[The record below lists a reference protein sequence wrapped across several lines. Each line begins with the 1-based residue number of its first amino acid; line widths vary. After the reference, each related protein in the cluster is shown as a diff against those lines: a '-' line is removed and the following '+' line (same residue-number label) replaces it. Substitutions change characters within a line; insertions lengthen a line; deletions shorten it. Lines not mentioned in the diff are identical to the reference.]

1 MLLSEEKQRKDE
13 WSLQIPDLCRQQ
25 LLSYADSFR
34 ELARSFG
41 GDFVAHKTDR
51 RDLLEE
57 HRLWENRQVISSNLI
72 EVSKI
77 MTQMAGEVFH
87 FRPMDNRRT
96 RMIVQALKEEK
107 INASQPLFFPDKEDN
122 GAIGITMSTEK
133 KNGIPGD
140 FVADY
145 LSVLLRKRLKLSVNS
160 PCLID
165 QTNRCFLFVEEP
177 ELITLTG
184 FARVVKDKEDVSGD
198 NYSILESE
206 RGRLNL
212 LISDGTGSG
221 EKACED
227 STRVL
232 DLMEHLIETGY
243 DMDQAIGL
251 VNAAMFTREDSS
263 GHPTLDVCSLDLYSE
278 IGTFYKSGGA
288 VSFLK
293 RGRRVQS
300 IEGGSLPLGIFQ
312 CPEIRK
318 EQVSVESGDY
328 IIMVTDGV
336 SESFQRDE
344 ESLEDFIG
352 GITEQNPKEVAEK
365 IMQRVIVVSGGH
377 VRDDMSILVVG
388 IWANE
393 GMSA

>member
-1 MLLSEEKQRKDE
+1 MMLSEEKQKKDE
-13 WSLQIPDLCRQQ
+13 WNMQIPDMCKQQ
-25 LLSYADSFR
+25 LLSYAESFR
-34 ELARSFG
+34 ELARSYG
-41 GDFVAHKTDR
+41 GDFVSQKKDR
-51 RDLLEE
+51 RNLLEE
-57 HRLWENRQVISSNLI
+57 HRIWENRQVISNNLI

-87 FRPMDNRRT
+87 FRPLDRR
-96 RMIVQALKEEK
+96 RAKLIVQALKEEK
-107 INASQPLFFPDKEDN
+107 ISAGQPLYFPDKEDS
-122 GAIGITMSTEK
+122 GAIGITLTTEK
-133 KNGIPGD
+133 KNGVPGE

-145 LSVLLRKRLKLSVNS
+145 LSVLLRRRLKLSVNS
-160 PCLID
+160 PTLVD
-165 QTNRCFLFVEEP
+165 QTSRCFLFVEEP
-177 ELITLTG
+177 ELVTLTG
-184 FARVVKDKEDVSGD
+184 FARVVKDKEAVSGD

-227 STRVL
+227 STKVL

-251 VNAAMFTREDSS
+251 VNAAMFTREDCN
-263 GHPTLDVCSLDLYSE
+263 GHPTLDVCTLDLYGE
-278 IGTFYKSGGA
+278 VGTFYKSGGA

-293 RGRRVQS
+293 RGRKVQC

-328 IIMVTDGV
+328 IIMMTDGV
-336 SESFQRDE
+336 SESFQSDE

-352 GITEQNPKEVAEK
+352 RITEQNPKEVAEK
-365 IMQRVIVVSGGH
+365 IMQRVIFANEGH

-393 GMSA
+393 SISA